1 MISQIFCRVVK
12 HGIKQAFGLW
22 LINPAN
28 RINAGFD
35 PCHLCFCM
43 ESIPQKRHCFRGLR
57 TVKIT
62 LCLCALMGFVALRVA
77 NNLIVAVKD
86 KKHN

>member
-1 MISQIFCRVVK
+1 
-12 HGIKQAFGLW
+12 
-22 LINPAN
+22 
-28 RINAGFD
+28 
-35 PCHLCFCM
+35 
-43 ESIPQKRHCFRGLR
+43 
-57 TVKIT
+57 